1 MSSQARAIVLALPCA
16 LAALLLHSAA
26 AFSNPGAAALFRH
39 GQGNAAACRVETSR
53 PRLCRPSV
61 QERRVTKG
69 FTYMSVSA
77 WEAMVDRVI
86 DDLNKGM
93 AKYIFVR
100 SVDSETAAELRAAVV
115 VEGRGY
121 KRRSAPAE
129 GSPAPTLEEVVTA
142 VHSAVRGAIVEREE
156 LIADE
161 DWDKIA
167 RGFGQA
173 SVIINDEGE
182 VKPANAPPLSLDD
195 IVVQLKRLF
204 PNATPEE
211 LEVRSSRTTFDRFA
225 LQRSTCTTELTCQ
238 NTCRRQRVAE

>member
-1 MSSQARAIVLALPCA
+1 MALPCA
-16 LAALLLHSAA
+16 LAALMLHSAA

-39 GQGNAAACRVETSR
+39 GQGNAAACRFQT
-53 PRLCRPSV
+53 RLRFCRSV
-61 QERRVTKG
+61 QERRVTKV

-100 SVDSETAAELRAAVV
+100 CVDSETAAELRAAVV

-142 VHSAVRGAIVEREE
+142 VHSAVRGAIVEREG
-156 LIADE
+156 LIAEE

-211 LEVRSSRTTFDRFA
+211 LEEAARRGMTLEVRSSRTTFDRFA

-238 NTCRRQRVAE
+238 NTCRLLPISS

>member
-39 GQGNAAACRVETSR
+39 GQGNAAFAPHLALCPALKSTR
-53 PRLCRPSV
+53 PRFCRSV
-61 QERRVTKG
+61 QERRVTKV
-69 FTYMSVSA
+69 FTYMSVSP

-211 LEVRSSRTTFDRFA
+211 LEVKSSRTTFHRFV
-225 LQRSTCTTELTCQ
+225 LQRSTCTTELT
-238 NTCRRQRVAE
+238 